1 MTNGTRSSIA
11 SFALAGIAL
20 TIAVVTGVGWLGKPL
35 RLVNLVTIIGMSM
48 FAGVTWMQAVLHAR
62 GGRFSSDRD
71 SNP

>member
-20 TIAVVTGVGWLGKPL
+20 MIAVVTGVEYLGKPL
-35 RLVNLVTIIGMSM
+35 RLVNLVKIMGLSM
-48 FAGVTWMQAVLHAR
+48 AAGVTWMQALLRAQ
-62 GGRFSSDRD
+62 GGRFRSDRD